1 MIQRPWKRALRRQ
14 RGIVQFRLGQ
24 DDHPPLSRKLEV
36 GRHPSDV
43 DLAEQL
49 SRLVV
54 HLHTVATSDI
64 DVALGVDMDSIRD
77 SRRHKRK
84 GLAVVQGAILVDV
97 VAVAIARVV
106 SISR

>member
-1 MIQRPWKRALRRQ
+1 MIQRPWKRTLRRQ

-24 DDHPPLSRKLEV
+24 DDHPPLSRELEV

-43 DLAEQL
+43 DFAEQL
-49 SRLVV
+49 SRRVV
-54 HLHTVATSDI
+54 HLHPVATSNI

-84 GLAVVQGAILVDV
+84 GPAAFQGAILIDV
-97 VAVAIARVV
+97 VAVAIARLV
-106 SISR
+106 SIF